1 MNTAIDLPVDQMVAV
16 AKRHHVREL
25 ALFGS
30 VLGPDFGPDSD
41 VDVLVEFHAGAPI
54 GLFEIVGLQLALSDL
69 IGRNVDLIEK
79 PCLHWYIRDKVIA
92 EAKVLYA
99 A

>member
-41 VDVLVEFHAGAPI
+41 VDVLVEFHAGPPI
-54 GLFEIVGLQLALSDL
+54 GLFEIVGLQLAMSDL
-69 IGRNVDLIEK
+69 NGRNVDLVEK